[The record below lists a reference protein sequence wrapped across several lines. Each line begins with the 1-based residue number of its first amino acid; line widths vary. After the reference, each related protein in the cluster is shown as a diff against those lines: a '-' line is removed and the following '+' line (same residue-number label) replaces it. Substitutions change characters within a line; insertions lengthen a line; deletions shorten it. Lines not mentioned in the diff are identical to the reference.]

1 MLAWA
6 GVVIRVIA
14 AIAEKSFMLFI
25 QWIDLARLCQSSM
38 ARSKFSPV
46 INFVAMAA
54 TKPWVALG
62 RQRCLDLCHLW

>member
-54 TKPWVALG
+54 TKP
-62 RQRCLDLCHLW
+62 